1 MINPIQLLGSARRH
15 SRYEK
20 GVTLIITA
28 MMLTIAVPLVGL
40 AIDAGTLYS
49 TRAKIQSAAD
59 AASMAAARSLAVGL
73 SLSEQETTCKN
84 RAKEYFKANF
94 PDGTGDVE
102 IKKIDVAV
110 SESNLH
116 VRTVNVAIEVE
127 APVYFMKYLGFG
139 SSDGVR
145 VNVVGETSRRDVNIS
160 LVLDRSG
167 SLESAGSCD
176 DVEAASISFVNLFA
190 NNRDR
195 LSLVTFGGSHR
206 LDYSSTKSFKDAP
219 ALVAE
224 IEKLYPGGCAGWTGS
239 AQGIWAGYDELAKV
253 AEPGA
258 LNVIVFFTDGRPN
271 SLTMNWPVKTQST
284 GEFSRCYDWT
294 NGKRF
299 GEAGWNPAS
308 QLYLGWAA
316 AATSGP
322 FAPIAGPIPFTNEG
336 DYWVEVPNGHSGP
349 PPVTAA
355 EDCFFREGPWNGWRD
370 FAYMPDQ
377 DAYGNSIFGWQNV
390 DVYPGGHPY
399 AGKAIV
405 GDWTAGENAAIN
417 ALDNAAQRIRAR
429 VKDPNVDVVIY
440 SIGLG
445 DVGALQHEL
454 LRRVANDK
462 LSSIY
467 DSSSPEGKYVYAPTA
482 ADLSQAFA
490 VIASEIMRFSK

>member
-1 MINPIQLLGSARRH
+1 MNPIQLVRAARRH
-15 SRYEK
+15 PRYRK

-28 MMLTIAVPLVGL
+28 MMLTIAIPLVGL

-73 SLSEQETTCKN
+73 SLSAQETKSKD

-102 IKKIDVAV
+102 IKDIDVSV
-110 SESNLH
+110 SESAMH

-127 APVYFMKYLGFG
+127 APVYFMRYLGFG
-139 SSDGVR
+139 ASDGITVK
-145 VNVVGETSRRDVNIS
+145 VVGETSRRDVNIS

-176 DVEAASISFVNLFA
+176 DLEAASKAFVNLFA

-206 LDYSSTKSFKDAP
+206 LDYPSTKTFKDTP
-219 ALVAE
+219 ALIEE

-239 AQGIWAGYDELAKV
+239 AQGIWAGYDELVKV

-258 LNVIVFFTDGRPN
+258 LNVLVFFTDGRPN
-271 SLTMNWPVKTQST
+271 SLTMDWPVKTQST
-284 GEFSRCYDWT
+284 GEFSRCYDWA
-294 NGKRF
+294 NGKKF
-299 GEAGWNPAS
+299 GEAGWDPVN
-308 QLYLGWAA
+308 QRFRGWAA

-322 FAPIAGPIPFTNEG
+322 FVPLAGPIPFTNEG
-336 DYWVEVPNGHSGP
+336 DFWVEVPNGQSGP
-349 PPVTAA
+349 PPVAAA
-355 EDCFFREGPWNGWRD
+355 EDCFFREGTWNGWRD
-370 FAYMPDQ
+370 FAYMPDA
-377 DAYGNSIFGWQNV
+377 DVYGNSIFGWQNV
-390 DVYPGGHPY
+390 DVYPTGHPY

-417 ALDNAAQRIRAR
+417 ALDNAGQRIRAR
-429 VKDPNVDVVIY
+429 AKDPNVEVVVY
-440 SIGLG
+440 AVGLG
-445 DVGALQHEL
+445 DVGTLQHEL

-462 LSSIY
+462 LSSIF